1 MSPGTTQSPPNSRL
15 SWLPAPSPPKGRR
28 EETCL
33 PAMLLYGKGVFGFH
47 FTFVFTL
54 HLQVFQKKRLLECEL
69 CSLSV
74 SLRHSHTRAHSLPF
88 PRQTGGN
95 FHCSAAAH
103 GEWGGQGAGEQ
114 ALKRAASSSLSEEQ
128 KETQVNTT
136 AQSAWA
142 KACWTQASLRQG
154 TVRLQTT
161 LCVEKPPFF

>member
-1 MSPGTTQSPPNSRL
+1 
-15 SWLPAPSPPKGRR
+15 
-28 EETCL
+28 
-33 PAMLLYGKGVFGFH
+33 MLLYGKGVFGFH

-114 ALKRAASSSLSEEQ
+114 AL
-128 KETQVNTT
+128 
-136 AQSAWA
+136 
-142 KACWTQASLRQG
+142 
-154 TVRLQTT
+154 
-161 LCVEKPPFF
+161 